1 MPQHYLHSL
10 FNARSVAVFGASERE
25 DSVAGTLFRNLRHAG
40 YQGEVY
46 PLNPKHETVFGERCY
61 AYASELPAVPDLA
74 LIATPAPTVAQV
86 MEDCGKR
93 GIRHAV
99 VLSAG
104 FRETG
109 AKGAALEETVKRVA
123 EKYGI
128 RFIGPNCLGI
138 QRPAIGLNATFSQ
151 GATHVGELALV
162 SQSGALCTAM
172 LDWAESNGIGFSS
185 VISTGAS
192 ADLDFGEILDY
203 LAYDNATRGI
213 LLYIEGIRDARR
225 FMSALR
231 ATARC
236 KPVVLVKVG
245 RHEAGSKAVQ
255 SHTGALVGSDAVFD
269 ALVRRAGVVR
279 VNTILQL
286 FASARA
292 LALRIQPSGNR
303 LAIVTNGGGPGVMA
317 TDLAVDLGVAMAEL
331 APATLATLDQHLPA
345 TWSHGNPVDIIGDAT
360 AERYRVALEASL
372 ADPGVDGVL
381 VMLTPQAM
389 TQPTTVAEAVVEVA
403 RTSPKPVLTCWM
415 GEDQVRGGRRLFKQ
429 AGIPYFTTPEPAVE
443 VFSFLS
449 AFYENQRQLQQT
461 PGPLSQ
467 QAEPDVE
474 GARLI
479 IENALAHGRHLLSE
493 VESKALLSAFRIPV
507 AQTVIARDPMEAM
520 LLAQQIGFPVVLK
533 INSPGI
539 THKSDVNGVRLGLSS
554 GQAVRAAFGEML
566 ADVRRLRPDATLE
579 GIVVEP
585 MVKRPH
591 AREVL
596 LGMSCDPVLGPV
608 IVFGAGGVDVEALRD
623 RAVTLPPLNRF
634 LAHDLIGRTRVA
646 TLLGA
651 FRNRPPADMD
661 ALENILLRL
670 SEMVC
675 ELPWLAELDINPLL
689 VDEHGALALDAR
701 IIIAPRVP
709 GADRYAHMAIHPY
722 PAHLVTHWQLPS
734 GLDVVIRPIRPEDAE
749 LTQDFVRGLSEESR
763 YYRFM
768 DAMNELSPV
777 MLARLTQID
786 YAREMAL
793 IVQATI
799 DGREVELGVA
809 RYAIDPDGKSCE
821 FALVVGDTWQK
832 QGIGHKLMGV
842 LMDVARAHG
851 VETMAGEVLDSNR
864 GMLKLMQGLGFGVEP
879 HPEDEHLRWVSR
891 TL

>member
-1 MPQHYLHSL
+1 MSRHYLHTL

-25 DSVAGTLFRNLRHAG
+25 DSVAGTLFRNLRKSG
-40 YQGEVY
+40 YGGEVY
-46 PLNPKHETVFGERCY
+46 PVNPKHETVFGERCY
-61 AYASELPAVPDLA
+61 ASADELPAVPELA
-74 LIATPAPTVAQV
+74 LIATPAPTIAPIMAQ
-86 MEDCGKR
+86 CGQR

-104 FRETG
+104 FREVG
-109 AKGAALEETVKRVA
+109 EPGAALEAAVIRVA
-123 EKYGI
+123 KQYGI

-151 GATHVGELALV
+151 GATLSGDLALV
-162 SQSGALCTAM
+162 SQSGAICTAM

-203 LAYDNATRGI
+203 LAHDTQTRGI

-231 ATARC
+231 ATTRF
-236 KPVVLVKVG
+236 KPVIMVKVG

-286 FASARA
+286 FAAARA
-292 LALRIQPSGNR
+292 LSSHIRPSGNR

-317 TDLAVDLGVAMAEL
+317 TDLAVDLGVRMAEL
-331 APATLATLDQHLPA
+331 SPATLATLDGALPA
-345 TWSHGNPVDIIGDAT
+345 NWSRGNPLDIIGDA
-360 AERYRVALEASL
+360 AAGRYRAAVDACL
-372 ADPGVDGVL
+372 ADDNVDGVL

-389 TQPTTVAEAVVEVA
+389 TRPTEVAEAVVVA
-403 RTSPKPVLTCWM
+403 AQTSHKPVLTCWM
-415 GEDQVRGGRRLFKQ
+415 GEAQVHAGRRLFKQ

-449 AFYENQRQLQQT
+449 AFYENQRQLMQT

-467 QAEPDVE
+467 QTEPDVE

-479 IENALAHGRHLLSE
+479 VESALAQGRHLLNE
-493 VESKALLSAFRIPV
+493 VESKALLAAFRIPI
-507 AQTVIARDPMEAM
+507 ASALIARSPMEAM
-520 LLAQQIGFPVVLK
+520 LMAQQIGFPVVLK
-533 INSPGI
+533 INSPDI
-539 THKSDVNGVRLGLSS
+539 THKSDVNGVRLGVSS
-554 GQAVRAAFGEML
+554 GQAVRSAFGEML
-566 ADVRRLRPDATLE
+566 ADVQRLRPDATLD

-596 LGMSCDPVLGPV
+596 LGMTSDPVLGPV
-608 IVFGAGGVDVEALRD
+608 IVFGAGGVDVEALQD
-623 RAVTLPPLNRF
+623 RAVTLPPLNRY

-675 ELPWLAELDINPLL
+675 ELPWLSELDINPLL
-689 VDEHGALALDAR
+689 VDDRGALALDAR
-701 IIIAPRVP
+701 IVIAPRVP
-709 GADRYAHMAIHPY
+709 TADRYSHMAIHPY
-722 PAHLVTHWQLPS
+722 PVHLVTHWQLPS
-734 GLDVVIRPIRPEDAE
+734 GHDVVIRPIRPEDAE
-749 LTQDFVRGLSEESR
+749 LTQDFVRSLSEETR
-763 YYRFM
+763 YFRFM
-768 DAMNELSPV
+768 DAVSELSPA

-786 YAREMAL
+786 YTREMAL
-793 IVQATI
+793 LALTEI

-809 RYAIDPDGKSCE
+809 RYAINPDAESCE
-821 FALVVGDTWQK
+821 FALVVDDAWQK
-832 QGIGHKLMGV
+832 QGIGHKLMDV
-842 LMDVARAHG
+842 LMDVARSVG
-851 VETMAGEVLDSNR
+851 LKTMEGEVLKANHP
-864 GMLKLMQGLGFGVEP
+864 MLKLVQALGFRVEA
-879 HPEDEHLRWVSR
+879 HPEDETIRKVLRA
-891 TL
+891 L

>member
-1 MPQHYLHSL
+1 MSRHYLHTL

-25 DSVAGTLFRNLRHAG
+25 DSVAGTLFRNLRKSG
-40 YQGEVY
+40 YGGEVY
-46 PLNPKHETVFGERCY
+46 PVNPKHETVFGERCY
-61 AYASELPAVPDLA
+61 ASADELPAVPELA
-74 LIATPAPTVAQV
+74 LIATPAPTIAPIMAQ
-86 MEDCGKR
+86 CGQR

-104 FRETG
+104 FREVG
-109 AKGAALEETVKRVA
+109 EPGAALEAAVIRVA
-123 EKYGI
+123 KQYGI

-151 GATHVGELALV
+151 GATLSGDLALV
-162 SQSGALCTAM
+162 SQSGAICTAM

-203 LAYDNATRGI
+203 LAHDTQTRGI

-231 ATARC
+231 ATTRF
-236 KPVVLVKVG
+236 KPVIMVKVG

-286 FASARA
+286 FAAARA
-292 LALRIQPSGNR
+292 LSSHIRPSGNR

-317 TDLAVDLGVAMAEL
+317 TDLAADLGVRMAEL
-331 APATLATLDQHLPA
+331 SPATLATLDGALPA
-345 TWSHGNPVDIIGDAT
+345 NWSRGNPLDIIGDA
-360 AERYRVALEASL
+360 AAGRYRAAVDACL
-372 ADPGVDGVL
+372 ADDHVDGVL

-389 TQPTTVAEAVVEVA
+389 TRPTEVAEAVVVAA
-403 RTSPKPVLTCWM
+403 RTSHKPVLTCWM
-415 GEDQVRGGRRLFKQ
+415 GEAQVHAGRRLFKQ

-449 AFYENQRQLQQT
+449 AFYENQRQLMQT

-467 QAEPDVE
+467 QTEPDVE

-479 IENALAHGRHLLSE
+479 VESALAQGRHLLNE
-493 VESKALLSAFRIPV
+493 VESKALLAAFRIPI
-507 AQTVIARDPMEAM
+507 ASALIARSPMEAM
-520 LLAQQIGFPVVLK
+520 LMAQQIGFPVVLK
-533 INSPGI
+533 INSPDI
-539 THKSDVNGVRLGLSS
+539 THKSDVNGVRLGVSS
-554 GQAVRAAFGEML
+554 GQAVRSAFGEML
-566 ADVRRLRPDATLE
+566 ADVQRLRPDATLD

-596 LGMSCDPVLGPV
+596 LGMTSDPVLGPV
-608 IVFGAGGVDVEALRD
+608 IVFGAGGVDVEALLD
-623 RAVTLPPLNRF
+623 RAVTLPPLNRY

-675 ELPWLAELDINPLL
+675 ELPWLSELDINPLL
-689 VDEHGALALDAR
+689 VDDRGALALDAR
-701 IIIAPRVP
+701 IVIAPRVP
-709 GADRYAHMAIHPY
+709 TADRYSHMAIHPY
-722 PAHLVTHWQLPS
+722 PVHLVTHWQLPS
-734 GLDVVIRPIRPEDAE
+734 GHDVVIRPIRPEDAE
-749 LTQDFVRGLSEESR
+749 LTQDFVRSLSEETK
-763 YYRFM
+763 YFRFM
-768 DAMNELSPV
+768 DAVSELSRA

-786 YAREMAL
+786 YTREMAL
-793 IVQATI
+793 LALTEI

-809 RYAIDPDGKSCE
+809 RYAINPDAESCE
-821 FALVVGDTWQK
+821 FALVVDDAWQK
-832 QGIGHKLMGV
+832 QGIGHKLMDV
-842 LMDVARAHG
+842 LMDVARSVG
-851 VETMAGEVLDSNR
+851 LKTMEGEVLKANHP
-864 GMLKLMQGLGFGVEP
+864 MLKLVQALGFRVEA
-879 HPEDEHLRWVSR
+879 HPEDETIRKVLRA
-891 TL
+891 L

>member
-1 MPQHYLHSL
+1 MSRHYLHTL

-25 DSVAGTLFRNLRHAG
+25 DSVAGTLFRNLRKSG
-40 YQGEVY
+40 YGGEVY
-46 PLNPKHETVFGERCY
+46 PVNPKHETVFGERCY
-61 AYASELPAVPDLA
+61 ASADELPAVPELA
-74 LIATPAPTVAQV
+74 LIATPAPTIAPIMAQ
-86 MEDCGKR
+86 CGQR
-93 GIRHAV
+93 GIRYAV

-104 FRETG
+104 FREVG
-109 AKGAALEETVKRVA
+109 EPGAALEAAVIRAAKQ
-123 EKYGI
+123 YGI

-151 GATHVGELALV
+151 GATLSGDLALV
-162 SQSGALCTAM
+162 SQSGAICTAM

-203 LAYDNATRGI
+203 LAHDTQTRGI

-231 ATARC
+231 ATTRF
-236 KPVVLVKVG
+236 KPVIMVKVG

-286 FASARA
+286 FAAARA
-292 LALRIQPSGNR
+292 LSSHIRPSGNR

-317 TDLAVDLGVAMAEL
+317 TDLAVDLGVRMAGL
-331 APATLATLDQHLPA
+331 SPATLAALDGALPA
-345 TWSHGNPVDIIGDAT
+345 NWSRGNPLDIIGDA
-360 AERYRVALEASL
+360 AAGRYRAAVDACL
-372 ADPGVDGVL
+372 ADDNVDGVL

-389 TQPTTVAEAVVEVA
+389 TRPTEVAEAVVAVA
-403 RTSPKPVLTCWM
+403 KTSHKPVLTCWM
-415 GEDQVRGGRRLFKQ
+415 GEAQVHAGRRLFKQ

-449 AFYENQRQLQQT
+449 AFYENQRQLMQT

-467 QAEPDVE
+467 QTEPDVE

-479 IENALAHGRHLLSE
+479 VESALAQGRHLLNE
-493 VESKALLSAFRIPV
+493 VESKALLAAFRIPI
-507 AQTVIARDPMEAM
+507 ASALIARSPMEAM
-520 LLAQQIGFPVVLK
+520 LMAQQIGFPVVLK
-533 INSPGI
+533 INSPDI
-539 THKSDVNGVRLGLSS
+539 THKSDVNGVRLGVSS
-554 GQAVRAAFGEML
+554 GQAVRSAFGEML
-566 ADVRRLRPDATLE
+566 ADVQRLRPDATLD

-585 MVKRPH
+585 MVKRAH

-596 LGMSCDPVLGPV
+596 LGMTSDPVLGPV
-608 IVFGAGGVDVEALRD
+608 IVFGAGGVDVEALQD
-623 RAVTLPPLNRF
+623 RAVTLPPLNRY

-689 VDEHGALALDAR
+689 VDDRGALALDAR
-701 IIIAPRVP
+701 IVIAPRVP
-709 GADRYAHMAIHPY
+709 TADRYSHMAIHPY
-722 PAHLVTHWQLPS
+722 PVHLVTHWQLPS
-734 GLDVVIRPIRPEDAE
+734 GHDVVIRPIRPEDAE
-749 LTQDFVRGLSEESR
+749 LTQDFVRSLSEETR
-763 YYRFM
+763 YFRFM
-768 DAMNELSPV
+768 DAVSELSPA

-786 YAREMAL
+786 YTREMAL
-793 IVQATI
+793 LALAEI

-809 RYAIDPDGKSCE
+809 RYAINPDAESCE
-821 FALVVGDTWQK
+821 FALVVDDAWQK
-832 QGIGHKLMGV
+832 QGIGHKLMDV
-842 LMDVARAHG
+842 LMDVARSVG
-851 VETMAGEVLDSNR
+851 LKTMEGEVLKANHP
-864 GMLKLMQGLGFGVEP
+864 MLKLVEALGFRVEA
-879 HPEDEHLRWVSR
+879 HPEDETIRKVLRA
-891 TL
+891 L